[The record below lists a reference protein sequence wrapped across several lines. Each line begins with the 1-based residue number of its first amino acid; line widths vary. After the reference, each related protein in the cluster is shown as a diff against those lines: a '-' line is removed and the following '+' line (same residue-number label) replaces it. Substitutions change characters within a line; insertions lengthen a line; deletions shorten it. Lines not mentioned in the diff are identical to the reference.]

1 MRSLVFLAVFFV
13 GCVAT
18 LPSDDVTV
26 SADLAAEAA
35 RMVVQLRSE
44 IRPSPTPASDR
55 CDNCNGTGRI
65 GDHTNITHQCP
76 ACGGTGKR

>member
-1 MRSLVFLAVFFV
+1 MRWLIVLVVLVV

-35 RMVVQLRSE
+35 RMVVQLRQE
-44 IRPSPTPASDR
+44 IHPNPTPVSDR
-55 CDNCNGTGRI
+55 CENCNGTGKI
-65 GDHTNITHQCP
+65 GDGRIVMKCP
-76 ACGGTGKR
+76 TCGGTGKR

>member
-1 MRSLVFLAVFFV
+1 MRWLIALVVLVV

-35 RMVVQLRSE
+35 RMVVQLRQE
-44 IRPSPTPASDR
+44 IHPSPTPASDR
-55 CDNCNGTGRI
+55 CENCNGTGKI
-65 GDHTNITHQCP
+65 GDGRIVMKCP
-76 ACGGTGKR
+76 TCGGTGKR